1 MKKSTKLQTK
11 ILVCFCIMSLL
22 IFGEGITVN
31 AYTSHSQAE
40 AVAWAN
46 SQVGQVL
53 DYDGV
58 YGAQCVDLIAYYYQY
73 LGNKT
78 PGGNAI
84 NYTSNALPSG
94 WTRVYSNYQPGDIA
108 VWYANHSCSSCS
120 TGQYGHIAIVT
131 SATSSWI
138 NVVDQNGPTGNICAT
153 GTYPTSA
160 IVCAI
165 RPDFSESGTP
175 VDGERIKN
183 NAVENIT
190 DTTAKISANVSP
202 AVNLTEAGFYLGL
215 SPDSMQ
221 KVTENATAS
230 NIIYISY
237 DLGTGKWCGALQ
249 KGTTYYYQIYAIAGG
264 ITYKSAV
271 DSFTTTGDSTPPVI
285 SNVQVKDINV
295 NGYTVTCEVTDNVG
309 VAKVCF
315 PTWTDANG
323 QDDLYANWTETTIGS
338 SDGGNTYSYR
348 VNVWDHNN
356 EGGRYTTHIYAYDNA
371 GNYSYYPVI
380 VDVIRDVPLES
391 FSLNYAALN
400 LNINQIQTLAVQSYV
415 PADTT
420 VDKTA
425 TWSSSDPSVASVDA
439 QGAVRGLKQGTATI
453 TCTVSGKTQT
463 CQVTVS
469 NYVEQ
474 EYSAWVES
482 LPSDVVANLRLYE
495 VEQKTQYCSQ
505 TKSETVSTT
514 PNLAGWSCSNEWWGD
529 WQSCGADV
537 TGNATTEVK
546 TEQQYVKTQYYYDH
560 WHNPSNGA
568 TSPVQYS
575 GWTHENTGWLDN
587 ALTASGTSNAGG
599 TKYTSSVA
607 LGSCGLKWFWY
618 NEQKQDIYNT
628 LYYYRVKYFQYY
640 QWSGWS
646 GWSDN
651 AIQSSDTTNVQ
662 TRTVYRY
669 RFLGTQITAQPA
681 SQTGDIGGKAYFT
694 VEANGQGLSYQ
705 WQVSTDG
712 GKTWK
717 NSALPGNTTT
727 QLSVD
732 IYESR
737 DGYCFRCVMRDTFG
751 SEVISESA
759 VLTANIP
766 PVKLTGQTKD
776 QTVEVGNT
784 VKFNVAATGVGL
796 SYQWQSSTDGGK
808 TWKNSG
814 MTGNKTATLLVEAT
828 ESRSGYQFRCV
839 VTDKRAN
846 TVTSSAVMLTVLGK
860 AKITEQPQS
869 QSVEAGITVKYTVGA
884 TGAGLTYQWQVSK
897 DSGKTWSNS
906 SMTGN
911 KTATLSV
918 VATEGRS
925 GYQFRCV
932 VTDKTA
938 YSVTTNAASL
948 TVLGDAKITEQPKSQ
963 STEAGSTVKY
973 TVGAAGAG
981 LTYQWQVSKDG
992 GKTWSNSSMTGN
1004 KTSTLVVGATEER
1017 SGYQFRCV
1025 VTDKKANSVTSSAAT
1040 LTVLGNAKITEQP
1053 ESQSAEEGATVKYT
1067 VGATGA
1073 GLTYQWQVSKDGG
1086 KTWSNSAMTGNKT
1099 TTLSVDVTEGRN
1111 GYQFRC
1117 VVTDKKANSVTSN
1130 AAVLIVL
1137 GDAKITEQPKS
1148 QSAEAGAT
1156 VQYTVGAT
1164 GVGLTYQWQVS
1175 KDGGKTWSNSAMTGN
1190 KTATL
1195 SVGAEA
1201 GRNGYQFRCQVTDAK
1216 GNSITSE
1223 AAVLEVVIA
1232 VQTLQ
1237 ETTEQYSTSVSGG
1250 DAQAN

>member
-1 MKKSTKLQTK
+1 MRRWMQK
-11 ILVCFCIMSLL
+11 ILN
-22 IFGEGITVN
+22 GILTAFLVVGLVGVLPPEKVQAANVVLSPDHVARYFNSKVGSTVQAASCLAFIADGFADMGATRSSASC
-31 AYTSHSQAE
+31 AYEYGLAHLQSTSMDNIPIGADVFLKWGST
-40 AVAWAN
+40 
-46 SQVGQVL
+46 
-53 DYDGV
+53 
-58 YGAQCVDLIAYYYQY
+58 YGGTKYMCPNGHYCHH
-73 LGNKT
+73 
-78 PGGNAI
+78 
-84 NYTSNALPSG
+84 
-94 WTRVYSNYQPGDIA
+94 IA
-108 VWYANHSCSSCS
+108 VYVGDGYIVHTSGGKVIKQKLSSVL
-120 TGQYGHIAIVT
+120 YGGAVEFWGWGVHGNVT
-131 SATSSWI
+131 LGEET
-138 NVVDQNGPTGNICAT
+138 P
-153 GTYPTSA
+153 
-160 IVCAI
+160 
-165 RPDFSESGTP
+165 P
-175 VDGERIKN
+175 VDGGRVKN

-221 KVTENATAS
+221 KVTETATAS

-264 ITYKSAV
+264 ITYKSAI

-323 QDDLYANWTETTIGS
+323 QDDLFANWQETTIGS

-348 VNVWDHNN
+348 VNIWDHNN

-391 FSLNYAALN
+391 FSLNYATLN

-420 VDKTA
+420 VDRTA
-425 TWSSSDPSVASVDA
+425 TWSSSDPSVATVDV

-453 TCTVSGKTQT
+453 TCVVAGKTQT

-469 NYVEQ
+469 DYVEQ
-474 EYSAWVES
+474 EFSAWVES
-482 LPSDVVANLRLYE
+482 LPSDVVANPKLYE
-495 VEQKTQYCSQ
+495 VQQKTQYCSQ

-514 PNLAGWSCSNEWWGD
+514 PNLAGWNCSNEWWGD
-529 WQSCGADV
+529 WQPCGADV
-537 TGNATTEVK
+537 TGSATTEVK

-587 ALTASGTSNAGG
+587 ALTAAGTSNAGG
-599 TKYTSSVA
+599 TKYSSAVA
-607 LGSCGLKWFWY
+607 LGSCGTKWFWY

-646 GWSDN
+646 GWGDD

-669 RFLGTQITAQPA
+669 RFVGTQITAQPA

-717 NSALPGNTTT
+717 DSALPGNTTN

-737 DGYCFRCVMRDTFG
+737 DGYSFRCVMRDTFG
-751 SEVISESA
+751 SEVISETA
-759 VLTANIP
+759 VLTVNIP
-766 PVKLTGQTKD
+766 PVKLTGQTQN

-784 VKFNVAATGVGL
+784 AKFSVTATGAGL
-796 SYQWQSSTDGGK
+796 SYQWQVSKDGGK
-808 TWKNSG
+808 TWSNSA
-814 MTGNKTATLLVEAT
+814 MTGSKTATLSVEAT
-828 ESRSGYQFRCV
+828 EGRSGYRFRCV
-839 VTDKRAN
+839 VTDKKAN
-846 TVTSSAVMLTVLGK
+846 SVTSSAVMLTVLGK
-860 AKITEQPQS
+860 AKITEQP
-869 QSVEAGITVKYTVGA
+869 K
-884 TGAGLTYQWQVSK
+884 
-897 DSGKTWSNS
+897 
-906 SMTGN
+906 
-911 KTATLSV
+911 
-918 VATEGRS
+918 
-925 GYQFRCV
+925 
-932 VTDKTA
+932 
-938 YSVTTNAASL
+938 
-948 TVLGDAKITEQPKSQ
+948 
-963 STEAGSTVKY
+963 
-973 TVGAAGAG
+973 
-981 LTYQWQVSKDG
+981 
-992 GKTWSNSSMTGN
+992 
-1004 KTSTLVVGATEER
+1004 
-1017 SGYQFRCV
+1017 
-1025 VTDKKANSVTSSAAT
+1025 
-1040 LTVLGNAKITEQP
+1040 
-1053 ESQSAEEGATVKYT
+1053 SQSAEAGATVKYT

-1086 KTWSNSAMTGNKT
+1086 KTWSNSAMTGSKT
-1099 TTLSVDVTEGRN
+1099 ATLSVEVTEGRN

-1117 VVTDKKANSVTSN
+1117 VVTDKKSNSVTSS
-1130 AAVLIVL
+1130 AVTLTVL
-1137 GDAKITEQPKS
+1137 GNAKITEQPKS
-1148 QSAEAGAT
+1148 QSAEAGAI
-1156 VQYTVGAT
+1156 VKYTVGAT
-1164 GVGLTYQWQVS
+1164 GAGLTYQWQVS
-1175 KDGGKTWSNSAMTGN
+1175 KDGGKTWSNSAMTGSQ
-1190 KTATL
+1190 TATL
-1195 SVGAEA
+1195 SVEVTEGRNGYRFRCVVTDKKSNSVTSNAVTLTVLGNAKITEQPKSQSAEA
-1201 GRNGYQFRCQVTDAK
+1201 GAIVKYTVRATGAGLTYQWQVSKDGGKAWSNSAMTGSQTATLSVEVTEGRNGYQFRCVVTDK
-1216 GNSITSE
+1216 KSNSVTSS
-1223 AAVLEVVIA
+1223 AATLKVLA
-1232 VQTLQ
+1232 TQ
-1237 ETTEQYSTSVSGG
+1237 ETAQSAVSVSGGDVQSMFSVSGG
-1250 DAQAN
+1250 DAQPMPSVSGGDAQNQ